1 MKRTPKH
8 NPESIFAL
16 AGGNYKAEG
25 FPDLDLADQMDWEDN
40 DAIQWVSLV
49 EAGLEE
55 SACNPVFGLNEGHTA
70 GIDDYVGWWLE
81 EDSALQ
87 LH

>member
-1 MKRTPKH
+1 MKAKH
-8 NPESIFAL
+8 NPESLFAL
-16 AGGNYKAEG
+16 VGVSYKAEG
-25 FPDLDLADQMDWEDN
+25 FPELDLADQMDWEDN
-40 DAIQWVSLV
+40 AAIEFVSLV

-55 SACNPVFGLNEGHTA
+55 SFREPVFGLNEGHTA
-70 GIDDYVGWWLE
+70 GIDDYVSWWLE

>member
-1 MKRTPKH
+1 MKAEH
-8 NPESIFAL
+8 NPESLFAL
-16 AGGNYKAEG
+16 VGVNYKAEG
-25 FPDLDLADQMDWEDN
+25 FPELDLADQMDWEDN
-40 DAIQWVSLV
+40 AAIEFVSLV

-55 SACNPVFGLNEGHTA
+55 SFREPVFGLNEGHAA
-70 GIDDYVGWWLE
+70 GIDDYVSWWLE